1 MPIHLNPDEPELKIE
16 DSDNIPIQFF
26 ATKCR
31 KMIYNGL
38 KLILHA
44 ILFTVLILKPVTTSA
59 ETVTIPVFLNYPQL
73 QLLMK
78 RAMFTGP
85 DDSARY
91 LLDNEGCSTVSFSE
105 LHISAEGEGLRL
117 NAETLAI
124 IGVNATDGCMT
135 ITRWAGRTA
144 VKGKPLLVNRQPLSV
159 QFQVQAVELYD
170 QQGRLLSDSLLPQ
183 PFNAQL
189 LQVLSR
195 FHMDLKPATDQL
207 KALLPDVVP
216 HYSAD
221 RLTRMIDSLRI
232 GHVQVRPN
240 GLDVHLILDIEE
252 LPQAETEPALT
263 AIEVQQL
270 EQRCQAWDAF
280 LTFVIKEV
288 AAVTRSE
295 TLRSTLLDI
304 LLDIRYQIQII
315 LTSNLKNGPDPVK
328 QLFIR
333 SWERLEPVMREISN
347 QSPEHNLLP
356 FMSFITAADALMAL
370 DRLGPAAGLDISTD
384 GLRRLARLLNDNPS
398 IDPLKYPVEIDPV
411 LQQLFDFGLPQ
422 EIASPKIP
430 FGFKLQLIRPAFAAT
445 RWDRLNRWVPTATEL
460 DPYLREIRDL
470 LLEEADDRIKSS
482 TIAQEHARVF
492 RNLMLATAW
501 QESCWRQY
509 IVKKRKIVPLIS
521 GTGDIGM
528 LQINEKV
535 WRGFYSP
542 AKLRW
547 DITYNARAG
556 SEILFKFMVNYA
568 LKRHEH
574 KKNGG
579 LGNLARAT
587 YSAYN
592 GGPSQVSRYRRKD
605 VPIAHKKI
613 DTAFW
618 KKYKQISQGNEF
630 AVAQCLGGGGPGPV
644 AAPQI
649 KKASVSKPVATAGKS
664 PRIESIEWIR
674 KRNST
679 HFTLQLAA
687 VSSEQAV
694 KDLIKK
700 HTQPGIFAYYRKKL
714 KGRDLFIAI
723 YGDFS
728 NRVDAEKAT
737 EHFAPLKPWIR
748 EFGSIQEIMLK

>member
-1 MPIHLNPDEPELKIE
+1 MPIHLI
-16 DSDNIPIQFF
+16 
-26 ATKCR
+26 R
-31 KMIYNGL
+31 
-38 KLILHA
+38 ILHA
-44 ILFTVLILKPVTTSA
+44 ILFTVLILKPVAASA
-59 ETVTIPVFLNYPQL
+59 ETVEIPVFLNYPQL

-78 RAMFTGP
+78 RAMFSGP

-91 LLDNEGCSTVSFSE
+91 LLDNEGCNTVSFSG
-105 LHISAEGEGLRL
+105 LHLSAEGEGLRL
-117 NAETLAI
+117 NAKTLAI
-124 IGVNATDGCMT
+124 IGVNATDGCMAISQWT
-135 ITRWAGRTA
+135 GQTVVR
-144 VKGKPLLVNRQPLSV
+144 GKPLLVNRQPLSV

-183 PFNAQL
+183 AFNAQL
-189 LQVLSR
+189 RQILSR

-207 KALLPDVVP
+207 KALLPYVVP

-221 RLTRMIDSLRI
+221 RLTRIIDSLRI
-232 GHVQVRPN
+232 GHLKVRPN

-288 AAVTRSE
+288 ATATRSE
-295 TLRSTLLDI
+295 ALRSTLLDI
-304 LLDIRYQIQII
+304 LLDIRFQINHI
-315 LTSNLKNGPDPVK
+315 LTSNLKGGADPVK

-333 SWERLEPVMREISN
+333 SWERLEPVMREIGN

-356 FMSFITAADALMAL
+356 LMSFITAADALKAL

-411 LQQLFDFGLPQ
+411 LQQLFDIGIPQ
-422 EIASPKIP
+422 EIVPPKKP
-430 FGFKLQLIRPAFAAT
+430 FSFKLQLIRPAFAAT
-445 RWDRLNRWVPTATEL
+445 RWDRLNRWVPTAAEL

-470 LLEEADDRIKSS
+470 LLEEADERIKSS

-492 RNLMLATAW
+492 RKLMLATAW

-509 IVKKRKIVPLIS
+509 IVEKRKIVPLVS

-574 KKNGG
+574 KKDGG

-592 GGPSQVSRYRRKD
+592 GGPSQVGRYRRKD
-605 VPIAHKKI
+605 VPTAHKKI

-618 KKYKQISQGNEF
+618 IKYKQISRGNEF
-630 AVAQCLGGGGPGPV
+630 AVAQCLGGEDPGPT
-644 AAPQI
+644 AAPLL
-649 KKASVSKPVATAGKS
+649 KKESGSKPVAEVGKS
-664 PRIESIEWIR
+664 PRIENSEWIR
-674 KRNST
+674 KRNSK

-694 KDLIKK
+694 KTLIKK
-700 HTQPGIFAYYRKKL
+700 QSRPGIFAYYRRKHQ
-714 KGRDLFIAI
+714 GRDFYIAI
-723 YGDFS
+723 YSNFS
-728 NRVDAEKAT
+728 NRADAEKAAR
-737 EHFAPLKPWIR
+737 HFTPLKPWIR
-748 EFGSIQEIMLK
+748 EFGSIQEIMLKK